1 MRKKSYAFILKKI
14 HLWLLTKNINLKL
27 LEPVF
32 YCETLLF
39 FHILFF
45 YTQSTFIFNLKEIFK
60 IVCDLLLL
68 FFFFSFR
75 YVVILFMSRC
85 YSLSFLIKSTTTHK
99 ITETYL
105 SFSMTTLCCKWNWA
119 TISFTIF
126 WDFSMFYQIF
136 LSPQVKRWAII
147 TYKHGIYELPRD
159 LPNDLRLRILGNYE
173 ISGMCINF
181 IKW

>member
-1 MRKKSYAFILKKI
+1 MRKKSYAFILRKI
-14 HLWLLTKNINLKL
+14 HLRLLTKNINLKL

-32 YCETLLF
+32 YCEIL
-39 FHILFF
+39 LFF

-60 IVCDLLLL
+60 IVCDLLSL

-85 YSLSFLIKSTTTHK
+85 YSLSFLITSTTTHK

-136 LSPQVKRWAII
+136 LSVQLKLWPII
-147 TYKHGIYELPRD
+147 TYKHGIYEFPHVL
-159 LPNDLRLRILGNYE
+159 LNDLRN
-173 ISGMCINF
+173 
-181 IKW
+181 